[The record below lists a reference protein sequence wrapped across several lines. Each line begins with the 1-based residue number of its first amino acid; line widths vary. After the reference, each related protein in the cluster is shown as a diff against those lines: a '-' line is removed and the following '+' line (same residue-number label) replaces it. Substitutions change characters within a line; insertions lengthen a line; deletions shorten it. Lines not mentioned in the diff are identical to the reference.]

1 MTLRFEPDVSHADWW
16 ATRDEP
22 WEVLATVGP
31 SGFPAYAQVLAP
43 MAEEDP
49 RIPLLEAREGWNWDD
64 QVLAAVLDVLGA
76 HTSTPDDG
84 CWCLWD
90 GYRDHRPGPRV
101 RIPHR
106 EYLLWRGPVTGIPD
120 WGPEATSSVA
130 PPAAG
135 WPADRAWFLAFDVDP
150 CWLSV
155 GGSRA
160 AVDALVADPRVR
172 ALPAAWG
179 PLTDPRGEPT

>member
-1 MTLRFEPDVSHADWW
+1 MALRPEPDTSLADWW
-16 ATRDEP
+16 ATRVEP

-31 SGFPAYAQVLAP
+31 SGFAAYAQVLCP
-43 MAEEDP
+43 LDEGDP
-49 RIPLLEAREGWNWDD
+49 RLALLDARDDRNWDD
-64 QVLAAVLDVLGA
+64 QVLAAVLDVLAA
-76 HTSTPDDG
+76 HTATPEDG

-90 GYRDHRPGPRV
+90 GYREHRPGPRV

-106 EYLLWRGPVTGIPD
+106 DHLLFRGPVTRLPD
-120 WGPEATSSVA
+120 WGPEATSSVS

-150 CWLSV
+150 AWLAV
-155 GGSRA
+155 GGTEA

-172 ALPAAWG
+172 ALHVPWG
-179 PLTDPRGEPT
+179 PLTDPRGIQA